1 MAQTVKSVLLSP
13 SESVLL
19 LKKPHI
25 LHRVFFSICNPGDY
39 IGNWSKISFDDP
51 KFISFYLLKGGS
63 RNYFEAKG
71 ADIFQGDIWI
81 QNFSDAGSSWYSSTE
96 VLAE

>member
-1 MAQTVKSVLLSP
+1 MAQTLRSVLLGP
-13 SESVLL
+13 NESVLL
-19 LKKPHI
+19 LKKPRI
-25 LHRVFFSICNPGDY
+25 LRRVFFSICNLSEYG
-39 IGNWSKISFDDP
+39 GNWSKISFDDP

-71 ADIFQGDIWI
+71 VDIFQGDIWV
-81 QNFSDAGSSWYSSTE
+81 QNFFEGGNSWYSSTE